1 LNLPPE
7 QRGPKNAREAAL
19 KALVRFEKDR
29 AYLNLILPDITARLS
44 AEDRALAVQMASG
57 TLERLNTLDW
67 VINLYST
74 TKLDKMT
81 PWLRNLL
88 RIGAYQLLYLDRV
101 PAYAAVDESVSLAR
115 RYGHR
120 GVAGLANAV
129 LRKIDRES
137 GALPWPD
144 PATSPTE
151 YLALKYSIPPWLVK
165 RANDRFG
172 FSETESWCQ
181 AVNIKPA
188 LSIRPN
194 LLRTDLVDLSARL
207 RQEGLNVT
215 ESPHVPAMLRLSG
228 IAGSPAATEAF
239 RAGLYTI
246 QGESSALV
254 APMLKPQCGE
264 TVVDLCSAPGGK
276 TTHLAELM
284 KDSGLVYAIEQH
296 SARSGL
302 VEQAALRLG
311 LTSIIPVVA
320 DGRSAA
326 GLGLKQPEAVLV
338 DAPCSGLGV
347 IGRLPEIKWRRTED
361 DLAALQKLQLEL
373 LAAAASLLPQGGR
386 LIYSVCTTEPEETLQ
401 VVEKFECENPGFAR
415 EALVSRLPSALQKEQ
430 NTPGAVTILPHRQ
443 GLDGFFIAGWLKR

>member
-1 LNLPPE
+1 MPTE
-7 QRGPKNAREAAL
+7 QKGPKNAREAAL

-29 AYLNLILPDITARLS
+29 AYLNLILPDLTARLS
-44 AEDRALAVQMASG
+44 IEDRALAVQMASG
-57 TLERLNTLDW
+57 TIERLNTLDW

-74 TKLDKMT
+74 TKINKMT

-101 PAYAAVDESVSLAR
+101 PAYAAVDESVRLAR

-120 GVAGLANAV
+120 GVAGLANAI
-129 LRKIDRES
+129 LRKIDREA

-144 PATSPTE
+144 IATSPID
-151 YLALKYSIPPWLVK
+151 YLSLKYSIPPWLIK
-165 RANDRFG
+165 RATDRFG
-172 FSETESWCQ
+172 FSETENWCQ

-194 LLRTDLVDLSARL
+194 LLRTDLAGLSERL
-207 RQEGLNVT
+207 KQEGFNAT
-215 ESPHVPAMLRLSG
+215 ESPVVPAMLRLSAT
-228 IAGSPAATEAF
+228 AGSPAAAEAF

-254 APMLKPQCGE
+254 APMLEPQPGE

-284 KDSGLVYAIEQH
+284 ADRGLVYAIEQH
-296 SARSGL
+296 RGRLGL
-302 VEQAALRLG
+302 VEKAALRLG
-311 LTSIIPVVA
+311 LSCIRPVVA
-320 DGRSAA
+320 DGRSVA
-326 GLGLKQPEAVLV
+326 GLNLKQPAAVLV

-347 IGRLPEIKWRRTED
+347 IGRLPEIKWRRTEE
-361 DLAALQKLQLEL
+361 DLGALQKLQLEL
-373 LAAAASLLPQGGR
+373 LAAAASLLTQGGR

-401 VVEKFECENPGFAR
+401 VIEKFGCENPDFVR
-415 EALVSRLPSALQKEQ
+415 EPLVSRLPSALQGGQ
-430 NTPGAVTILPHRQ
+430 NTTGAVSILPHLH
-443 GLDGFFIAGWLKR
+443 GLDGFFLAGWRKR